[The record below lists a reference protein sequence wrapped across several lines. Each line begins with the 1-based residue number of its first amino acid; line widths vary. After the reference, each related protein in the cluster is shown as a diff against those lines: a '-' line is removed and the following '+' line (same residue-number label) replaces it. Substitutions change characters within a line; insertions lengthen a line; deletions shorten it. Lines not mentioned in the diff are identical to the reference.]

1 MNVRSIF
8 FLCLIAG
15 IYLFQPAQAQ
25 SGWNWPEDKQT
36 ATTKNALYTDA
47 LRAENFRAAANHL
60 HWLLINAPDLNSSIY
75 INGAKIYEGLANKE
89 KDAKQ
94 KTVYMDS
101 ALVMYDLRIKYFND
115 EADVINRKAYEA
127 YKFYRDNK
135 SKYPEMLEMFQ
146 KAFELNGDNVMSVNT
161 IAYMDVLR
169 RAKLSGGTMTDE
181 EILEKY
187 DQIST
192 ILDNKIANPNEKN
205 VAGLQGYKDKIDA
218 MLAEVITVDC
228 AFIENKLGQQLKANP
243 EDVKTA
249 KKIISL
255 SLAAKCTDSPIF
267 MEAATV
273 VHKNEPNYSI
283 AVVIAKKAKIDGKF
297 DMASQYF
304 EEALSLTEKS
314 ADKADIYLELA
325 DLAYRRGQ
333 NSTARDYA
341 LKAVA
346 TDGSKTE
353 AYTFIG
359 DMYFK
364 SFEQCKGGE
373 NIVQDRAVFLA
384 AYEMYKRGGATS
396 RMANAKEQFPSAEEI
411 FTYNMEVGQQI
422 KVGCWINET
431 VTIQRR

>member
-15 IYLFQPAQAQ
+15 LFLLRPAQAQ
-25 SGWNWPEDKQT
+25 DGWKWPEDKQT

-47 LRAENFRAAANHL
+47 LRADNFRAAADHL

-94 KTVYMDS
+94 KVVYMDS
-101 ALVMYDLRIKYFND
+101 ALVMYDLRIEHFNE

-127 YKFYRDNK
+127 YKFYRDNS
-135 SKYPEMLEMFQ
+135 SKYPEMLAMFQ
-146 KAFELNGDNVMSVNT
+146 RAFELNGDNVMNVNT

-169 RAKLSGGTMTDE
+169 RAKLSGGTMTDD
-181 EILEKY
+181 EILEIY

-192 ILDNKIANPNEKN
+192 IIDNKMAKANESTM
-205 VAGLQGYKDKIDA
+205 ASLQGYKDKIDA
-218 MLAEVITVDC
+218 MLVEVVTVDC
-228 AFIENKLGQQLKANP
+228 PFIENKLGQQLKANP
-243 EDVKTA
+243 NDVRIA

-255 SLAAKCTDSPIF
+255 SLAAKCTDSPLF

-273 VHKNEPNYSI
+273 VHTNEPNYSI
-283 AVVIAKKAKIDGKF
+283 ALVIAKRAKIDGKF
-297 DMASQYF
+297 DVASKYF
-304 EEALSLTEKS
+304 EEALSLTNKNT
-314 ADKADIYLELA
+314 DKADIYLELA

-341 LKAVA
+341 LRAVS
-346 TDGSKTE
+346 TDGNKTD

-359 DMYFK
+359 DLYFR
-364 SFEQCKGGE
+364 SFDQCKGGE

-384 AYEMYKRGGATS
+384 AYEMYRRGGDTS
-396 RMANAKEQFPSAEEI
+396 RMANAKAQFPSAEEI

>member
-15 IYLFQPAQAQ
+15 LFMLQPVQGQ
-25 SGWNWPEDKQT
+25 NGWNWPEDKQT

-47 LRAENFRAAANHL
+47 LRADNFRAAADHL

-89 KDAKQ
+89 KEAKQ
-94 KTVYMDS
+94 KIVYMDS
-101 ALVMYDLRIKYFND
+101 ALVMYDLRIKHFNE

-127 YKFYRDNK
+127 YKFYRDNS

-146 KAFELNGDNVMSVNT
+146 KAFELNGDNVMNVNT
-161 IAYMDVLR
+161 IAYMDVIR
-169 RAKLSGGTMTDE
+169 RAKLSGGNMTDD

-187 DQIST
+187 DQISG
-192 ILDNKIANPNEKN
+192 IIDNKMAVANERT
-205 VAGLQGYKDKIDA
+205 ATSLQGYKDKIDA
-218 MLAEVITVDC
+218 MLVEVVTVDC
-228 AFIENKLGQQLKANP
+228 AFIEDKLGSQLKANP
-243 EDVKTA
+243 EDVKVA

-255 SLAAKCTDSPIF
+255 SLAAKCTDSSIF

-273 VHKNEPNYSI
+273 VHSVEPNYSI
-283 AVVIAKKAKIDGKF
+283 ALVIAKRSKIDGKF
-297 DMASQYF
+297 DVAAQYF
-304 EEALSLTEKS
+304 EEALSLTDKNS
-314 ADKADIYLELA
+314 DKAEIYLELA

-333 NSTARDYA
+333 NSSARDYA
-341 LKAVA
+341 LRAVSA
-346 TDGSKTE
+346 DGSKTD

-359 DMYFK
+359 DLYFR

-384 AYEMYKRGGATS
+384 AYEMYKRGGDSA
-396 RMANAKEQFPSAEEI
+396 RMANAKAQFPSAEEI